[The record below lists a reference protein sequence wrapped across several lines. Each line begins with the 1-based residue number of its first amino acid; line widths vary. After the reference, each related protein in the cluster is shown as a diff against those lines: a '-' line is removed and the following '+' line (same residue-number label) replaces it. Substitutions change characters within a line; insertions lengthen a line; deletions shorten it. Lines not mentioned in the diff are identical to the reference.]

1 MSDSQ
6 QPHGLQPTRLLRP
19 WDFPGKST
27 GVGPNS
33 HKMVLFQ
40 NYYMG
45 SLPLPKRMRFLHK
58 SKTYLKE
65 MQELGLWH
73 QKDLIQSLDSAAYTS
88 AVETASFSS
97 LSLRALIC
105 KMGIIVTIH

>member
-1 MSDSQ
+1 M
-6 QPHGLQPTRLLRP
+6 
-19 WDFPGKST
+19 
-27 GVGPNS
+27 GPNT

-45 SLPLPKRMRFLHK
+45 SLPLLKRMRSLHK
-58 SKTYLKE
+58 SETYLKE

-73 QKDLIQSLDSAAYTS
+73 QKDLIQTLDSAAYTS

-105 KMGIIVTIH
+105 KMGIIVTIHQHSPAG